1 MLREPEG
8 RGPGVLLQDYG
19 LTWDRA
25 GEKSPAEKGMTGIT
39 LVTFKDHNDMYSKR
53 QLDMMS
59 KEISKAERRYH
70 IAIADNLREIGE
82 PVKVQDDDEDING
95 ISLDVECNGSLMDF
109 IFDCVKWDEER
120 NEVMVHSTDKS
131 GVEDMWWYLTELG
144 DAQDYLLEAIQ
155 WPLVENE
162 GNVKH
167 VFPVISIDREDLSAA
182 LGMIQEEAKMVS
194 DEHMEILAA
203 MMNKWFEDEISD
215 AFQQCKSE
223 WDSYRR

>member
-39 LVTFKDHNDMYSKR
+39 LVTFKNHNDMYSKR

-82 PVKVQDDDEDING
+82 PVKVQDDDESING

-155 WPLVENE
+155 WPEVKKENKE
-162 GNVKH
+162 RNVY
-167 VFPVISIDREDLSAA
+167 PVVSIDREDLYLV
-182 LGMIQEEAKMVS
+182 LGMTKEEADNVS
-194 DEHMEILAA
+194 DDDMEQLAGL
-203 MMNKWFEDEISD
+203 MRRWFEDEFTE
-215 AFQQCKSE
+215 ALRQCEGE
-223 WDSYRR
+223 WEAYRE